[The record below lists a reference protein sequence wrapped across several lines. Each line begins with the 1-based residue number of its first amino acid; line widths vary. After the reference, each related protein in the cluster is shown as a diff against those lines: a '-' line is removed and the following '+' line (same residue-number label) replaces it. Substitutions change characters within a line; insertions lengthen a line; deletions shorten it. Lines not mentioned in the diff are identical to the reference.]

1 MGAGAVKLQNDKTQ
15 YKRGPYWLHA
25 ILQVSW
31 NHLKNI
37 FRAENKLKSRSFEK
51 VMFGHESGIKM
62 QFCKAFLTE

>member
-15 YKRGPYWLHA
+15 YKRGPYTDYT

-37 FRAENKLKSRSFEK
+37 FRAAKKLKSRSFEK
-51 VMFGHESGIKM
+51 VMFGHESGI
-62 QFCKAFLTE
+62 